1 MTTIALQPDTADVVA
16 VPPVPVRLRTA
27 VADTIAVQGRNLLG
41 YIRTPQLLVFSTIQ
55 PVIFV
60 LLFRYVFGGAIHVPG
75 TDYVD
80 FLMPGIFA
88 QTVVFGAM
96 ATAIGLSTDL
106 NSGLVERFRSLPIAR
121 SAFLTGRT
129 TADLARNVVVV
140 GLMCVVGFAVG
151 WRVHTDVPSFVGAL
165 LLMLAFGYCMS
176 WVFATV
182 GLIAR
187 DAEAAQA
194 ASFPILA
201 PLIFAS
207 SAFVPVSSMPGWLQG
222 FARHQPVSAVTT
234 AVRGLTLGGATTGDV
249 LTAIAWCVGIVAV
262 AAPIA
267 VRRYR
272 RTV

>member
-1 MTTIALQPDTADVVA
+1 RRPRCRPRLRGRRALRRAHPVAHGPGRPGRGGRRRPHGRPGAACARRPRARDARAQRPRAQPRRRLPVAHGRPPRPRRRDPSRRPSRDPRTLRDPRCRMTTIALQPDTADVVA

-121 SAFLTGRT
+121 SAFLTG
-129 TADLARNVVVV
+129 
-140 GLMCVVGFAVG
+140 
-151 WRVHTDVPSFVGAL
+151 
-165 LLMLAFGYCMS
+165 
-176 WVFATV
+176 
-182 GLIAR
+182 
-187 DAEAAQA
+187 
-194 ASFPILA
+194 
-201 PLIFAS
+201 
-207 SAFVPVSSMPGWLQG
+207 
-222 FARHQPVSAVTT
+222 
-234 AVRGLTLGGATTGDV
+234 
-249 LTAIAWCVGIVAV
+249 
-262 AAPIA
+262 
-267 VRRYR
+267 
-272 RTV
+272 